1 MVTLG
6 VPGGKKPT
14 GGNGAEPGSGPVDAK
29 PVDNSAHEEGVDR
42 RRFLRTAGKTGV
54 ALGAVAWA
62 TPLVQTTVPA
72 WAATG
77 SGGHGNGH
85 PGDHGGGGGNGGGG
99 GHGGGGGG
107 HKSGHG
113 GGATASGGAE
123 DGGGSVSEQSP
134 ADPSVAAFGAERAVD
149 GGANDQ
155 GTLTPAS
162 AHTDTDPRRLV
173 AFGGGAI
180 ALGSAAVGTRN
191 RLVKP
196 HHSTH
201 DTPPED
207 HPDTSRGPA

>member
-77 SGGHGNGH
+77 SGGHGNGPAQ
-85 PGDHGGGGGNGGGG
+85 PG
-99 GHGGGGGG
+99 
-107 HKSGHG
+107 
-113 GGATASGGAE
+113 
-123 DGGGSVSEQSP
+123 
-134 ADPSVAAFGAERAVD
+134 
-149 GGANDQ
+149 
-155 GTLTPAS
+155 
-162 AHTDTDPRRLV
+162 PRRAGL
-173 AFGGGAI
+173 
-180 ALGSAAVGTRN
+180 ALNPAGRGDRRRRVDRRADYRWVWIS
-191 RLVKP
+191 
-196 HHSTH
+196 ST
-201 DTPPED
+201 E
-207 HPDTSRGPA
+207 